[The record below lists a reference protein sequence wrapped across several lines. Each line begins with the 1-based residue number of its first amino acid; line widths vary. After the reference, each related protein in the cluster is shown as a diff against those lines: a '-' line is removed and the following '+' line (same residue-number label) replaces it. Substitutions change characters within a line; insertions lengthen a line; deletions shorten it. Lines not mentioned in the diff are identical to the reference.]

1 MGIQK
6 ITESK
11 EPELQIAEDTS
22 EDENEPE
29 IISSNA
35 VEVGHHE
42 MFALVGDQAKT
53 QNQLVEIDYDALLEK
68 SSPNVLEIDLWR
80 PSPVPMPGSEIMQSK
95 LKLPG
100 FCCFLTRLQLI
111 FDLRYIELEKM
122 ALKYIEDQRKKK
134 GNYNYDMNV
143 YLKEIVLT
151 EYENGCPLCKSWK
164 GNYSQKRFE
173 ALFDSRKETED
184 EIIDLC

>member
-1 MGIQK
+1 
-6 ITESK
+6 
-11 EPELQIAEDTS
+11 
-22 EDENEPE
+22 
-29 IISSNA
+29 
-35 VEVGHHE
+35 

-164 GNYSQKRFE
+164 GNYSQKRFD
-173 ALFDSRKETED
+173 ALFDSGKETED